1 MAVRIKDL
9 NNALSNLMEAICDF
23 KALDDDGV
31 IEDPMLDR
39 LVEVYGLPDEDY
51 VDLED

>member
-9 NNALSNLMEAICDF
+9 NNALSNLMEALCDF

-31 IEDPMLDR
+31 IEDPMLDK
-39 LVEVYGLPDEDY
+39 LVEVYGLPEEDCI
-51 VDLED
+51 DSED